1 MTPVR
6 NHPLCTL
13 QLSLVLLLVACC
25 CDVQAARLVSVD
37 ILDREYLVVNISDGD
52 VVHQDEVNKVE
63 QVLRYTPE
71 LDKSAAAQTG
81 NWTISSADDSGYGPD
96 GRIPL
101 SCSRKTKL
109 SGHAEMGW
117 SGSDY
122 VYEYTYEHWI
132 YLQLPSPLQQGA
144 SYQLAIDASIN
155 SDSVEESF
163 TFNIFNSVSE
173 AIHVNLV
180 GYSPD
185 APHKAAD
192 LYHWLG
198 SGGPRDYSSFEGNT
212 VYLHNVATGA
222 AQAVGTVQF
231 WKQSGTDVFNYNL
244 TGSDVWAIDF
254 SGAAMPGTYRLVV
267 DGVGCS
273 QDFEIAEDAYH
284 APYAVSLLGYFYMRI
299 GEGNPKDISPPPRT
313 PLYIPGQ
320 SPADTTVYLTTM
332 QPYHPNWSTFTDGD
346 KWDKPSAWVPYVKS
360 TPPTTNPNAWGG
372 HSDAADWDRHL
383 GHVVNIYDL
392 LLPYLMSDGAID
404 DDDLGITESGNGIPD
419 IIDEARNEVDFW
431 LRLRDGAG
439 YSHGLTNPN
448 GSNELF
454 QAGPTPIAA
463 WANAANAAMLADAFR
478 IAGRSDLMTDHQD
491 AAAEAYTHAS
501 SLTDQMLDEGLD
513 LDDGRLR
520 GRDLKMMAAAF
531 LYNVTGDTAYEDA
544 IFSESVCSGG
554 PATLNNSG
562 RNQLYGTAAYLITPR
577 PIHYPALQDAM
588 RTQIV
593 AEAKS
598 TEADLMNSRPSRRA
612 TYNPPGYWR
621 TAHFV
626 TRTIIAHAVTES
638 QFDRDYLRTALNL
651 EADWSLGRNPL
662 NMIEMT
668 TATTV
673 LASKRSVQ
681 ESYTSGRYDGV
692 PGVHPGHT
700 PYMNLDDWDPGMT
713 MGTPSKLMQDSYPGN
728 VLATW
733 PRGETYYPS
742 RWVWAHN
749 EFTPRQT
756 MRGKMALYGYL
767 AAIAEPAGPPVA
779 VTGVSLIPETLI
791 VNGSDSSQL
800 TATIAPADATN
811 RLLDWESSD
820 PTVATV
826 DAGGR
831 VRGVSPGTATVTVT
845 TVDGS
850 FTDSCTVTVS
860 DVAVTGITVTPASV
874 TIPEGAS
881 ETLAANVM
889 PDNAINQTI
898 SWSSDAVSV
907 ASVSQNGIVSGNAA
921 GTATITAT
929 TEDGGFVD
937 SCLVTVEDIPEE
949 LVVYRD
955 VGGMALNTWA
965 QNGTLTELTGGGQEG
980 SKQYRFTYNFS
991 NWWAGLGFNISPVD
1005 ISSYEKLVIAINGPT
1020 AASNHASVT
1029 LSDVNEVDSETYEL
1043 TRTTDYALLEIP
1055 VSSLAG
1061 STGIDLT
1068 AIRHMMIS
1076 VGGSQTASGTLY
1088 FDNIY
1093 FGGSIPQVPV
1103 TGVTV
1108 TPASAVIDG
1117 DTVQLHAAVSPSNA
1131 TDTSVTWSSSNDSV
1145 ASVNDFGHVLGHAL
1159 GSATITATTGD
1170 GGFTDTADITVT
1182 TPTVGRVIKVMPLGD
1197 SITEGYTIPGGYR
1210 LKFWQNLENDGL
1222 DCGVDLVGT
1231 LNNNSVAGLD
1241 DPDHEGHSG
1250 WTTGQILA
1258 GIDSYLAVSTP
1269 DVVMMHLGTNDIAQD
1284 TVAEAPANLRGLI
1297 DHICAALPADGR
1309 LYVAKIIPMGGVGN
1323 PDSLAYNDMIVAA
1336 VTEKQNEGLPVYLV
1350 DAATIWSND
1359 LYSNDWTHPNQQ
1371 GYNAL
1376 GDFWFDV
1383 VRDDV
1388 QLPCGGVV
1396 TIPGDVN
1403 NDGSVD
1409 LADAISALKVLTG
1422 NQTGAVKEADING
1435 DGAIGMEEA
1444 VYILQR
1450 ESTPP

>member
-13 QLSLVLLLVACC
+13 HLSLALLLAACC
-25 CDVQAARLVSVD
+25 CDVHAARLVSVD

-52 VVHQDEVNKVE
+52 VIHQDEVNKVE

-71 LDKSAAAQTG
+71 LDKSAAALTG

-96 GRIPL
+96 GRTPL

-117 SGSDY
+117 SGNDY
-122 VYEYTYEHWI
+122 VYQYTYEHWI

-144 SYQLAIDASIN
+144 SYQLSIDASIN
-155 SDSVEESF
+155 SDTVSESF
-163 TFNIFNSVSE
+163 TFDVFNSISE

-212 VYLHNVATGA
+212 VYLHNVATGT

-231 WKQSGTDVFNYNL
+231 WKQSGTDVFYYNL
-244 TGSDVWAIDF
+244 TGSDVWTIDF
-254 SGAAMPGTYRLVV
+254 SGATMPGTYRLAV

-299 GEGNPKDISPPPRT
+299 GESNPKNISPPPRT
-313 PLYIPGQ
+313 PLYIPNQ

-346 KWDKPSAWVPYVKS
+346 KWDKPTAWVPYVKS
-360 TPPTTNPNAWGG
+360 TPSTTNPNAWGG

-383 GHVVNIYDL
+383 GHVANIYDL

-478 IAGRSDLMTDHQD
+478 IAGRSDLMNDYQD
-491 AAAEAYTHAS
+491 AAAEAYSHAS
-501 SLTDQMLDEGLD
+501 SLADQMLDEGLD

-544 IFSESVCSGG
+544 VFSESVCSGG
-554 PATLNNSG
+554 PVTLNNAG
-562 RNQLYGTAAYLITPR
+562 RNQLYGTAAYLTTPR
-577 PIHYPALQDAM
+577 PVHYPALQDAM
-588 RTQIV
+588 RSQIV

-598 TEADLMNSRPSRRA
+598 TEADLINTRPSRRA

-638 QFDRDYLRTALNL
+638 PSDKDYFRTALNL

-700 PYMNLDDWDPGMT
+700 PYMNLDDWSPGMT
-713 MGTPSKLMQDSYPGN
+713 MGSPSKLMQNSYPAD

-779 VTGVSLIPETLI
+779 VTGVSLNPEVLT

-820 PTVATV
+820 PAVAAV

-831 VRGVSPGTATVTVT
+831 VRGVSPGSATVTVT
-845 TVDGS
+845 TV
-850 FTDSCTVTVS
+850 
-860 DVAVTGITVTPASV
+860 
-874 TIPEGAS
+874 
-881 ETLAANVM
+881 
-889 PDNAINQTI
+889 
-898 SWSSDAVSV
+898 
-907 ASVSQNGIVSGNAA
+907 
-921 GTATITAT
+921 
-929 TEDGGFVD
+929 
-937 SCLVTVEDIPEE
+937 
-949 LVVYRD
+949 
-955 VGGMALNTWA
+955 
-965 QNGTLTELTGGGQEG
+965 
-980 SKQYRFTYNFS
+980 
-991 NWWAGLGFNISPVD
+991 
-1005 ISSYEKLVIAINGPT
+1005 
-1020 AASNHASVT
+1020 
-1029 LSDVNEVDSETYEL
+1029 
-1043 TRTTDYALLEIP
+1043 
-1055 VSSLAG
+1055 
-1061 STGIDLT
+1061 
-1068 AIRHMMIS
+1068 
-1076 VGGSQTASGTLY
+1076 
-1088 FDNIY
+1088 
-1093 FGGSIPQVPV
+1093 
-1103 TGVTV
+1103 
-1108 TPASAVIDG
+1108 
-1117 DTVQLHAAVSPSNA
+1117 
-1131 TDTSVTWSSSNDSV
+1131 
-1145 ASVNDFGHVLGHAL
+1145 
-1159 GSATITATTGD
+1159 D

-1182 TPTVGRVIKVMPLGD
+1182 SPTVGRVIRVMPLGD

-1250 WTTGQILA
+1250 WTTAQILA
-1258 GIDSYLAVSTP
+1258 GIDSYLAAATP

-1336 VTEKQNEGLPVYLV
+1336 VTEKQSEGVPVYLV
-1350 DAATIWSND
+1350 DAAAIWTND
-1359 LYSNDWTHPNQQ
+1359 LYSGDWTHPNQQ
-1371 GYNAL
+1371 GYDAL

-1383 VRDDV
+1383 MRDDV
-1388 QLPCGGVV
+1388 QLSCGGVV
-1396 TIPGDVN
+1396 TLPGDVN
-1403 NDGSVD
+1403 NDRSVD

-1422 NQTGAVKEADING
+1422 SQTGAVKEADVNG
-1435 DGAIGMEEA
+1435 DDVIGMEEA